1 MSAINVSFCLKNA
14 MKKKNFWA
22 SKREYKVQKLTLF
35 VPIFTFNSM
44 TFSISCISSDFFLFD
59 MQICSRIL
67 ENKREG
73 ALLPHVSNKGQW
85 FKYVIQYLRTTWNV
99 HRSTILLKIVL
110 HCKFAEQLAYETFL
124 DDCFFVKCINF
135 SYV

>member
-1 MSAINVSFCLKNA
+1 MSKICYE
-14 MKKKNFWA
+14 KKKTFELQNENTKF
-22 SKREYKVQKLTLF
+22 RNQPFLF
-35 VPIFTFNSM
+35 QYSPLFQWLLAFHG
-44 TFSISCISSDFFLFD
+44 ISSDFFLFD

-73 ALLPHVSNKGQW
+73 ALLPHISSKGQW

-110 HCKFAEQLAYETFL
+110 HCKFAEQLAYETLL